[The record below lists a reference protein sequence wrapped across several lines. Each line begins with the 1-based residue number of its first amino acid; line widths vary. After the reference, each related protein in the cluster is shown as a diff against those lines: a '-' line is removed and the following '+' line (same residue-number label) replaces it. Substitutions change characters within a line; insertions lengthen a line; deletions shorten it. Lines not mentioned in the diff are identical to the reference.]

1 MSQENVELVVA
12 LHRTDLG
19 HVYRDDAA
27 WAAWSASLAPDFA
40 HIAVNGIDGTTVA
53 TDAEGMRRAWLSWVA
68 PFGTYRQEV
77 EQAIDC
83 GDRVA
88 VDVNHFGRMEMSA
101 ADVKL
106 SGTGIWTVRDGKVVR
121 LESYTDRSAALK
133 AVGLAE

>member
-19 HVYRDDAA
+19 RVYREDAV

-40 HIAVNGIDGTTVA
+40 HVAVNGIDGTTVA

-68 PFGTYRQEV
+68 PFVTYRQEV
-77 EQAIDC
+77 EEAIDC
-83 GDRVA
+83 GDRV
-88 VDVNHFGRMEMSA
+88 VVHVNHFGRVETGTGE
-101 ADVKL
+101 VKL
-106 SGTGIWTVRDGKVVR
+106 SGAGIWTVRDGKVVR
-121 LESYTDRSAALK
+121 LESYSDRSEALK